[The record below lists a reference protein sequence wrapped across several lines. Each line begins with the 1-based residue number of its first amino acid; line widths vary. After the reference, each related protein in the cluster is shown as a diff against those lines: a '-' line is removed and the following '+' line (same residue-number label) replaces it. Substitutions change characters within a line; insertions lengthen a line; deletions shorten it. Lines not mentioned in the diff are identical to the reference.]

1 METTRS
7 VCEIGSDHPGT
18 DRLIADIAAAAGGVA
33 EDVIDPSR
41 SVVLTPRY
49 VHPTEEAAKLAR
61 AQVMGFYAA
70 ADYLG
75 RSGSHANAA
84 AVRDEG
90 ARFAR
95 RLGVTL

>member
-1 METTRS
+1 MST
-7 VCEIGSDHPGT
+7 CEVLCDHPGT
-18 DRLIADIAAAAGGVA
+18 EKLLRDIAAHPGGIA
-33 EDVIDPSR
+33 EDVVDPSR
-41 SVVLTPRY
+41 ATILTPRY
-49 VHPTEEAAKLAR
+49 VHPTEEAARLAR

-70 ADYLG
+70 ADYLA
-75 RSGSHANAA
+75 RSGSHSHAA